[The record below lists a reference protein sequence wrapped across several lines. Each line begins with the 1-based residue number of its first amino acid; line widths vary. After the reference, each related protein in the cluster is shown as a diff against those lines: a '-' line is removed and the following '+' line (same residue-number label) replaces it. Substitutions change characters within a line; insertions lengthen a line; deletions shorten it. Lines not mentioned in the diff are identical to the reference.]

1 MSDKIRAVIVDD
13 EETAIDNLCF
23 ELKKYQW
30 ISVEGVARN
39 GKAGIRLIEKEHPD
53 LLFLDVELPDM
64 LGMDVAIKVHE
75 MQNWNMHIIFY
86 TAYNK
91 YLIDA
96 LRNYAFD
103 FLLKPVDPQ
112 ELAVALERL
121 QTADG
126 EKDSNNFLSD
136 MNRGGEKSFMVVTP
150 MGDSGS
156 SGVGYRLFPVCVRP
170 ENMGGGFDKWFFY
183 SLEAEYE
190 GGKLVRLRS
199 GFCADSPVVYH

>member
-1 MSDKIRAVIVDD
+1 MNDKIKAVIIDD

-30 ISVEGVARN
+30 ISVEGIARN
-39 GKAGIRLIEKEHPD
+39 GKAGIRLVEKEHPD

-64 LGMDVAIKVHE
+64 LGMDLAIKVHE
-75 MQNWNMHIIFY
+75 FQNWDMHIIFY

-103 FLLKPVDPQ
+103 FLLKPVDPK

-121 QTADG
+121 QSADG
-126 EKDSNNFLSD
+126 IKSSVNVQAESG
-136 MNRGGEKSFMVVTP
+136 RIGEKSFMVVTP
-150 MGDSGS
+150 MGGFTCATC
-156 SGVGYRLFPVCVRP
+156 VGYWIFSLCFR
-170 ENMGGGFDKWFFY
+170 EKNMGSGFGKWFFY
-183 SLEAEYE
+183 SFEAEY
-190 GGKLVRLRS
+190 KS
-199 GFCADSPVVYH
+199 